1 MENNNL
7 PEEIFD
13 LLASKSLEELNIKEK
28 ALVAQHLP
36 LEEYQEMRA
45 AIANFQQLDQSVS
58 PRFIPFEVPKE
69 EQSLWKSIA
78 YFPIPAYVA
87 ASIALLMALGFV
99 YLCRQKTPS
108 TKNTIQVKQK
118 GTSIEEEP
126 YPENLIFNL

>member
-28 ALVAQHLP
+28 SLVAQHLP

-45 AIANFQQLDQSVS
+45 AIINFQQLDQAVS
-58 PRFIPFEVPKE
+58 PIFVPFKVPKE
-69 EQSLWKSIA
+69 QPSLWKSIV

-87 ASIALLMALGFV
+87 ASIVLLLTLGFL
-99 YLCRQKTPS
+99 YLCQQNTPS

-126 YPENLIFNL
+126 YPEDLIFNL